1 MTMTMMI
8 LVRCFTTHTKIAACF
23 GFLLRLKLA
32 KPSKNIH
39 SHQNKAPNSGYR
51 CGAGVGGGAGCGGAP
66 MPGYPAWYR
75 VQPPSCDCLPPA
87 GVCRSVCVCVLV
99 CNWPN
104 VCCAAVRLLP
114 VPLSLRLFACL
125 SVCLSHC
132 LFVNCNAPSL
142 SVFAAV
148 FCFFF
153 FFFCMWRC
161 DENCPCWMGNWGIEE
176 PCMEQGRS
184 GATRQAGEKGHLG
197 LGLRQTSF
205 DRHKSWNVFLTDSVL
220 CCSKQI

>member
-87 GVCRSVCVCVLV
+87 GVCRSVCVCWCVGVQLTQRVL
-99 CNWPN
+99 CGCPT
-104 VCCAAVRLLP
+104 AASPTVTASVRLSVCVS
-114 VPLSLRLFACL
+114 VPLSVCQLQCAVVECFCCCVLLF
-125 SVCLSHC
+125 
-132 LFVNCNAPSL
+132 
-142 SVFAAV
+142 
-148 FCFFF
+148 FFF
-153 FFFCMWRC
+153 FFFCM
-161 DENCPCWMGNWGIEE
+161 
-176 PCMEQGRS
+176 
-184 GATRQAGEKGHLG
+184 
-197 LGLRQTSF
+197 
-205 DRHKSWNVFLTDSVL
+205 
-220 CCSKQI
+220 